1 MSDSDSAGRSSPVA
15 VALAWAAVSIPLAW
29 GVYET
34 IKKAAL
40 LFR

>member
-1 MSDSDSAGRSSPVA
+1 MTETDGTGRSSTLSLV
-15 VALAWAAVSIPLAW
+15 LAWAAVSIPLAW

-34 IKKAAL
+34 MTKAVL